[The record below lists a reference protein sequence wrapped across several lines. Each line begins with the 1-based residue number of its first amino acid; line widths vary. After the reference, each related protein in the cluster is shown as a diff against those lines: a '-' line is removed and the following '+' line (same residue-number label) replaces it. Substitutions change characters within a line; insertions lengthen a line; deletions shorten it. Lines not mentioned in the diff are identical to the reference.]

1 MTIGKE
7 RRKASDE
14 NGMMIW
20 KNGRREK
27 DNQNEKRRRDAN
39 KTKKRKGEIR
49 STEIAIYIFER
60 I

>member
-20 KNGRREK
+20 KSGKSEK
-27 DNQNEKRRRDAN
+27 DNQNEKRGRDAN
-39 KTKKRKGEIR
+39 KTKRRKGEIR
-49 STEIAIYIFER
+49 STEIAI
-60 I
+60 